1 MIQVILINDAVKSPD
16 VKIFLACAK
25 GPTRKS
31 VLWREG
37 GGRGRGGREG
47 GGGEGGGGGE
57 RGMGRKEGKKEEGED
72 RMEGRGRE
80 C

>member
-37 GGRGRGGREG
+37 GGRGRGG
-47 GGGEGGGGGE
+47 EGGGGGE
-57 RGMGRKEGKKEEGED
+57 RGMGRREGRKEEGED